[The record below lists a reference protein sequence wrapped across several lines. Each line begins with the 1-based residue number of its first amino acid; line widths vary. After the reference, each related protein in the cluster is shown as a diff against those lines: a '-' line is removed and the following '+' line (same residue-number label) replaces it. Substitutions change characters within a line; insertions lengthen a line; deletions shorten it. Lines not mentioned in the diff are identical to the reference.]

1 MKQRNVMPQKINI
14 RGVYFD
20 NVTKDEA
27 FERVKELIRDDS
39 KVSVMY
45 TPNSEIVQCCI
56 DDESMYGVINSADLI
71 IPDGIGVVYASK
83 ILGTPLKQKVAGVET
98 ADLIAEYASKTGD
111 GIFIFGGGKATS
123 ERPCVARLAAD
134 KLCEKYPGLVISGV
148 RDGYFSDAD
157 NQSIADEINASGAK
171 ILFVCLGAP
180 KQEKWIY
187 DNRDKLKVSFAA
199 GLGGSV
205 DVFAGT
211 VKRAPDFFVKTN
223 LEWFYRLIKQPTRAG
238 RMMNLPRFLFGTVIH
253 KNRGHEG

>member
-1 MKQRNVMPQKINI
+1 
-14 RGVYFD
+14 
-20 NVTKDEA
+20 
-27 FERVKELIRDDS
+27 
-39 KVSVMY
+39 MY
-45 TPNSEIVQCCI
+45 S
-56 DDESMYGVINSADLI
+56 VINSADLI

-171 ILFVCLGAP
+171 ILFVCLGA
-180 KQEKWIY
+180 ETG
-187 DNRDKLKVSFAA
+187 KV
-199 GLGGSV
+199 
-205 DVFAGT
+205 DI
-211 VKRAPDFFVKTN
+211 R
-223 LEWFYRLIKQPTRAG
+223 
-238 RMMNLPRFLFGTVIH
+238 
-253 KNRGHEG
+253 